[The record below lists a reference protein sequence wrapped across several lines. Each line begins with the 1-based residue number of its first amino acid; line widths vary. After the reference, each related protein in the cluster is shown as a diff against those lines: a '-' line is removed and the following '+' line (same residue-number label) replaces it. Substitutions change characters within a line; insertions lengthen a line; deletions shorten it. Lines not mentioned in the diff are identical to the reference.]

1 MNGLTGVIQ
10 FDHQG
15 FRSDFEIYIIELQ
28 ENGLYDVGKWISNE
42 IKLYQRTSSLVE
54 PRRTNS
60 LRNVTFNVVFPLV
73 SVFMFSRYQHYL
85 NEFDIN
91 ELLTSDSIL
100 FQTPPYGMLV
110 NTYKHLKGN
119 EQYEG
124 FCVDLIKKLS
134 EMNQNFSV
142 NFIISKDRK
151 SGSPH
156 LHPNKTITWD
166 GMVGD
171 ILNGVSIRP
180 ILLNPRE
187 EIHLIY

>member
-1 MNGLTGVIQ
+1 
-10 FDHQG
+10 
-15 FRSDFEIYIIELQ
+15 
-28 ENGLYDVGKWISNE
+28 
-42 IKLYQRTSSLVE
+42 
-54 PRRTNS
+54 
-60 LRNVTFNVVFPLV
+60 
-73 SVFMFSRYQHYL
+73 
-85 NEFDIN
+85 
-91 ELLTSDSIL
+91 
-100 FQTPPYGMLV
+100 MLV

-171 ILNGVSIRP
+171 ILNGVSI
-180 ILLNPRE
+180 ILLNSGE